1 MAQAGWQPVQRV
13 RAHEQVMTQIEERII
28 SGELSAGDH
37 LPNERELA
45 TLLGVSRPSLRESLR
60 VLEALGIVD
69 VRRGGEGG
77 AVLMGTPGSGF
88 VNLLKLQLALG
99 QFDQKHVLETRIAL
113 ETWSSREA
121 AERSSEVDHSDLSE
135 ILDQM
140 DADDIEA
147 PAFNALDVAF
157 HVRIAESTG
166 NSLCA
171 HLMHSLR
178 TAINR
183 QMINAYKQLP
193 DWRETAKVVR
203 EEHRSLLH
211 AIINGDSGDAFERAH
226 KHITDFYEL
235 GTIDLRPREEY
246 RRPAAKEQTQ

>member
-1 MAQAGWQPVQRV
+1 MEQGTWQPVQRV
-13 RAHEQVMTQIEERII
+13 RAHEQVMAQIEQRIVA
-28 SGELSAGDH
+28 GELSAGDR
-37 LPNERELA
+37 LPGERDLSV
-45 TLLGVSRPSLRESLR
+45 LLGVSRPALRESLR

-99 QFDQKHVLETRIAL
+99 QFDQTDVLETRIAL
-113 ETWSSREA
+113 ETWSCREA
-121 AERSSEVDHSDLSE
+121 AERATATDHAALAA
-135 ILDQM
+135 ILDEM
-140 DADDIEA
+140 DDPEIET
-147 PAFNALDVAF
+147 PRFNALDVAF

-166 NSLCA
+166 NALCA

-183 QMINAYKQLP
+183 QMIAAYAELP
-193 DWRETAKVVR
+193 DWRETAVVVR
-203 EEHRSLLH
+203 HEHRELLRSIE
-211 AIINGDSGDAFERAH
+211 ARDRELSADRVH

-235 GTIDLRPREEY
+235 GTIEVTAREQY
-246 RRPAAKEQTQ
+246 RRPTRLEAE